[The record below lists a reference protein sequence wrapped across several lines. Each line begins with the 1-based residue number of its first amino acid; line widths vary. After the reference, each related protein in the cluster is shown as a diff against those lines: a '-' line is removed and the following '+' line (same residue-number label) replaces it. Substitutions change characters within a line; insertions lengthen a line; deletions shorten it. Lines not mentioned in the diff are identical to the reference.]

1 MGVTLSALERDLA
14 RIVRVHASENEAAEN
29 DADGVLRG
37 GGKTSVSFFGSMLF
51 SRAVSGTRVVV
62 PGKTQEVGGITFRG
76 FGASHDAYPVPYF
89 TAAAA
94 LGTTREDARRVLR
107 EAGES
112 LRGFPEKAEKDAKR
126 FAAAKG
132 DLGARARR
140 DGAEGRDETLL

>member
-14 RIVRVHASENEAAEN
+14 RISEKDEDEDDASAN
-29 DADGVLRG
+29 DPTTRTKTLFGTTTTTRPKT
-37 GGKTSVSFFGSMLF
+37 KTSVSFFGSMLF

-94 LGTTREDARRVLR
+94 LGTTRQDVDAFCARLARAFTDFRKKAKKDAARRV
-107 EAGES
+107 
-112 LRGFPEKAEKDAKR
+112 
-126 FAAAKG
+126 
-132 DLGARARR
+132 
-140 DGAEGRDETLL
+140 